1 MVVFK
6 FWIKYCFF
14 TVFVFVTSNLLFA
27 QANPQSQNIFIND
40 DAQQIIDLWHVSKP
54 TTEFHSSF
62 KPYLSSTLNSFA
74 DSSISY
80 AHFPIKNKFLSK
92 TFNEGPSKR
101 NQFNFNSNNIY
112 NKQTTKQIYD
122 I

>member
-62 KPYLSSTLNSFA
+62 KIN
-74 DSSISY
+74 
-80 AHFPIKNKFLSK
+80 N
-92 TFNEGPSKR
+92 NEQHK
-101 NQFNFNSNNIY
+101 I
-112 NKQTTKQIYD
+112 I
-122 I
+122 